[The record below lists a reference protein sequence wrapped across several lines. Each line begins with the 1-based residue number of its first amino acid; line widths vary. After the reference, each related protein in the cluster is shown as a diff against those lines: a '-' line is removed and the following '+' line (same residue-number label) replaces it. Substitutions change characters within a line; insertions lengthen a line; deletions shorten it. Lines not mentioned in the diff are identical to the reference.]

1 MLFTSGIE
9 MVKTLQHNMSCLVS
23 DIRDPMS
30 HLDALLS
37 RENVSYDEYRKV
49 QSKLNKEDKVCI
61 FILCTTANLCMI
73 MQIILNWYTLLYENR

>member
-1 MLFTSGIE
+1 

-37 RENVSYDEYRKV
+37 KENVSYDEYRRV
-49 QSKLNKEDKVCI
+49 QSQPNNKDKVCI
-61 FILCTTANLCMI
+61 FYFTHNNSFITDHANYIELVHSD
-73 MQIILNWYTLLYENR
+73 LLKSLIR